1 MRQMRREGFPFELQT
16 RLRAYFHQSKHIRVA
31 RLQHEL
37 ITTMPPSLQGDV
49 TAMYRDEAV
58 M

>member
-49 TAMYRDEAV
+49 TAM
-58 M
+58 